1 MRRCAELINLKNWF
15 YYLPHPQGRKY
26 RSGGIN
32 SFSSSTAAATGA
44 ALTSTFTV
52 GDFGDQNKPLF
63 IFAVYHEGENFER
76 WEGLYRLCRYSR
88 KRAKLAEL
96 LTRD

>member
-1 MRRCAELINLKNWF
+1 MRRCAELTNLKNWIF

-26 RSGGIN
+26 RSGGIL
-32 SFSSSTAAATGA
+32 SSSTAAATGA

-63 IFAVYHEGENFER
+63 IFAVYHEGEKFER
-76 WEGLYRLCRYSR
+76 GEGLYRLCRYSR